1 MADKIAQFHGDII
14 KQIGLGINIART
26 YPKGHPSLHP
36 VVLRLRILLKEIP
49 IEEESISLVVIED
62 IIMIEEVRFDSRT
75 LPIVASLVH
84 RFNQLGVKSIT
95 FSADTSEGDLKEFFD
110 AMASSPAD
118 IKDYGDIVALIKA
131 KGILGIKVNKFRVGV
146 ISTDQ
151 EKQTMN
157 WEQFLESLTDSQTT
171 MSEEQRVQELG
182 KFLAGIGIAGTE
194 PVEVQTN
201 KIVAGLERLALMVAD
216 QYGEQRWD
224 EYSIVF
230 SRMLAALSPTIKKNV
245 LRYRTENKKLA
256 SLFRN
261 LIPTLT
267 DEDLIDVISAKA
279 KERSPD
285 MENEVVDILKNVT
298 GSRLPGLLSTL
309 RVNVPEL
316 DFEKVASRLMGEM
329 KVTRGD
335 KEADAFLGKNLE
347 TQMRAIF
354 PHLRD
359 DSHEERIKAVD
370 ALMEFGTKIF
380 EAEKYELLKLLV
392 DRLDTMADAE
402 TEISAFRKVFESIKS
417 LYMRAQN
424 LKKDDV
430 IQFMS
435 RKFSKHL
442 LRKDQALLERKKI
455 IIRTIKDI
463 KDQNYVPELISLLW
477 DPGTFADARDALA
490 ALSDFSIPLLLD
502 TLKDTEDRAV
512 RMKIIDVLIRIGHTA
527 IPEIESFLNAH
538 EWYVRRNGIYIL
550 GEMEVAASIDK
561 IGALISDEEEQV
573 QIAVIESLT
582 KIGGDK
588 IKPHIEK
595 GLNSQY
601 KKVVLA
607 AMKNLDKDTAR
618 KRLGDVLE
626 WLGFR
631 KGIPDEKHEEVRT
644 EAAVVVGLLGDDVSV
659 DRLVEVIHE
668 KSFFKGKVL
677 EPTKKAALMALAQI
691 GTPKAIQALRDASTY
706 RDHFISRTAQ
716 DIFRKVESST

>member
-1 MADKIAQFHGDII
+1 MADRTTQFQSDLI

-26 YPKGHPSLHP
+26 YPKGHPSLKP
-36 VVLRLRILLKEIP
+36 VVLRLKILLKEIP

-62 IIMIEEVRFDSRT
+62 IIMIGEERFDSKT

-110 AMASSPAD
+110 AMAASPAD
-118 IKDYGDIVALIKA
+118 VKDYGDIVALIKA

-157 WEQFLESLTDSQTT
+157 WEQFLESLTDTQTT
-171 MSEEQRVQELG
+171 MSEEERVQELG

-194 PVEVQTN
+194 TTEVQTN

-267 DEDLIDVISAKA
+267 DEDLIDVISVKA
-279 KERSPD
+279 KEHSPD

-329 KVTRGD
+329 KVTRGE

-359 DSHEERIKAVD
+359 DSVEERVKAVD
-370 ALMEFGTKIF
+370 ALIEFGTKIF

-402 TEISAFRKVFESIKS
+402 TEISIFKKVLELIKG

-430 IQFMS
+430 VQFIS

-442 LRKDQALLERKKI
+442 LRKDAALLERKKI
-455 IIRTIKDI
+455 VIRTIKDV

-490 ALSDFSIPLLLD
+490 SLAEFSIPLLLD

-527 IPEIESFLNAH
+527 IPEIEAFLSAR

-607 AMKNLDKDTAR
+607 AMKNLDKETAR

-626 WLGFR
+626 WLRSR
-631 KGIPDEKHEEVRT
+631 KGIPDEKHEHMRT
-644 EAAVVVGLLGDDVSV
+644 EAAVVAGLLGDDIAV
-659 DRLVEVIHE
+659 DQLVKVIHE
-668 KSFFKGKVL
+668 KSFFKGKLL

-691 GTPKAIQALRDASTY
+691 GTPIAIQALRDASTHG
-706 RDHFISRTAQ
+706 DHFISRTAQ
-716 DIFRKVESST
+716 DILRKVESGT